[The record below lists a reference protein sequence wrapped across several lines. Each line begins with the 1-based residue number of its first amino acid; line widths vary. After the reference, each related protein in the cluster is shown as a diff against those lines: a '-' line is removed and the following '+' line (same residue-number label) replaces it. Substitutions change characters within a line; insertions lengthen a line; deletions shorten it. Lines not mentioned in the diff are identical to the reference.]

1 MFQLVDQRKGCEI
14 LSSSAIALC
23 FGAIAFSSLSASA
36 DEPFKENGKVYIGG
50 FVPGEA
56 VSVIYENLNFAKDF
70 VLILVAHRQ
79 KRGGRHSILFDCGS

>member
-23 FGAIAFSSLSASA
+23 FGRSLSRASSASA

-56 VSVIYENLNFAKDF
+56 VSVIYENLNLSKD
-70 VLILVAHRQ
+70 
-79 KRGGRHSILFDCGS
+79 SC

>member
-1 MFQLVDQRKGCEI
+1 LGRS
-14 LSSSAIALC
+14 L
-23 FGAIAFSSLSASA
+23 SLSASA

-70 VLILVAHRQ
+70 VLILVAQ
-79 KRGGRHSILFDCGS
+79 FA